1 MDLTI
6 KNEKFGQDDQSW
18 LATATGTTSARKINL
33 DVSTF
38 TAATHY
44 PEGSLKS
51 GLPLKKLSNGRY
63 GLRSNG
69 DTEPIEGHLFTAV
82 KVPAG
87 VAVVGGALYWDGAVV
102 TAKLPAPVPN
112 TAGQATA
119 RGIRYF

>member
-6 KNEKFGQDDQSW
+6 KTETFGQDDQSW
-18 LATATGTTSARKINL
+18 LASAHGTDTARSINL
-33 DVSTF
+33 TVASF

-44 PEGSLKS
+44 PNGALKS
-51 GLPLKKLSNGRY
+51 GLPLKKAGNRY
-63 GLRSNG
+63 VLWSNG

-87 VAVVGGALYWDGAVV
+87 ATVVVGALLWHGAVV
-102 TAKLPAPVPN
+102 AAKLPVSVN

-119 RGIRYF
+119 RDIRYF